1 MASIWG
7 IKAWSAT
14 RGCRVIKFINVFR
27 LYASYSPVIL
37 PLSHNAYTAP
47 VARPTD
53 RVVQTS
59 GNAHNFAL
67 FVAVC
72 LRRDC
77 FAHNLPLYFL
87 AHATLP
93 QTALLVRVLS
103 PFFHACFILP
113 RFISDTTAAEASQ
126 CPEGVD
132 ATLSIKRPKR
142 DGCVAILT
150 MDDCG

>member
-1 MASIWG
+1 M
-7 IKAWSAT
+7 
-14 RGCRVIKFINVFR
+14 
-27 LYASYSPVIL
+27 P
-37 PLSHNAYTAP
+37 PP

-67 FVAVC
+67 SVAVC

-93 QTALLVRVLS
+93 QTALLVRERTF
-103 PFFHACFILP
+103 PFLPCMFHP
-113 RFISDTTAAEASQ
+113 S
-126 CPEGVD
+126 
-132 ATLSIKRPKR
+132 
-142 DGCVAILT
+142 
-150 MDDCG
+150 